1 MEIIEFYYNES
12 EEILEITFTT
22 EPDGGYLNVELS
34 LDDAKLYSPIILE
47 EEDLNDVDFGLL
59 VDILNSYY
67 DENPI
72 PSENFF

>member
-22 EPDGGYLNVELS
+22 EPDGEYLNVELS

>member
-22 EPDGGYLNVELS
+22 EPDGEYLNVELS
-34 LDDAKLYSPIILE
+34 LDDAKLYSPIIIE